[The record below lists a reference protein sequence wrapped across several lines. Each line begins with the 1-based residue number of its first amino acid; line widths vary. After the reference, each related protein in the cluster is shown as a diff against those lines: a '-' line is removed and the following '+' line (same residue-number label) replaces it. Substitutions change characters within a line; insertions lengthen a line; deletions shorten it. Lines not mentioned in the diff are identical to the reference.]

1 VKEQDTITNCNCM
14 EEVKQR
20 IGLMKSLAAWDF
32 VVLLFQI
39 NTSIIML
46 FVLEPID
53 AEGIIPVI

>member
-1 VKEQDTITNCNCM
+1 M